1 MSVPYINYKDLD
13 EFYTLKG
20 VCQLLELDK
29 QTLQEK
35 CRQYDI
41 SPQRN
46 EVGDWGL
53 SRYNLRKLHNTLY
66 YEDKKKVGGR
76 RGDDPWA

>member
-1 MSVPYINYKDLD
+1 MKKTVQNLFHANERRSTMSVPYINYKDLD

-35 CRQYDI
+35 CRQYEI

-53 SRYNLRKLHNTLY
+53 SR
-66 YEDKKKVGGR
+66 
-76 RGDDPWA
+76 

>member
-41 SPQRN
+41 SPQ
-46 EVGDWGL
+46 
-53 SRYNLRKLHNTLY
+53 
-66 YEDKKKVGGR
+66 
-76 RGDDPWA
+76 

>member
-1 MSVPYINYKDLD
+1 MKKTVQNLFHANERRSTMSVPYINYKDLD

-35 CRQYDI
+35 CRQ
-41 SPQRN
+41 
-46 EVGDWGL
+46 
-53 SRYNLRKLHNTLY
+53 
-66 YEDKKKVGGR
+66 
-76 RGDDPWA
+76 